1 MNFVNIIIEANN
13 IGISNH
19 LTGKSFQRRENKKMG
34 LKLHEIMRVHIPQAT
49 TAKEKM
55 HKKFRPL
62 ILFAKLHK
70 QMHFETT
77 HILVITFFMS

>member
-1 MNFVNIIIEANN
+1 M
-13 IGISNH
+13 
-19 LTGKSFQRRENKKMG
+19 
-34 LKLHEIMRVHIPQAT
+34 HEIMRVHIPQAT

-77 HILVITFFMS
+77 HILVITILCRKYHFYGICQIRCTFLLF